1 MFKNLLYKI
10 VGTHAE
16 RTLKRIWPIVEEINS
31 LEDDISKLSDEDLK
45 GKTKEY
51 KEKIEKETQ
60 DLKQQVEDQKDKVNK
75 AALSEREILS
85 YELEKLEDKLAEK
98 RQFVLDGILPEAFA
112 VVRETAKRTIKM
124 RHYDVQLIG
133 GYVLHKANIAEM
145 ANGEGKTLV
154 ATLPSYLNALIGE
167 GVHVVTTNDYLAKR
181 DRDWMG
187 PVYEFLGVKAGFI
200 QRDMEEEERKK
211 AYQADITYG
220 TNDQFGFDYLRD
232 NMVVDKE
239 DMVQRDFYYALVDEV
254 DSILIDEART
264 PLIISG
270 PAEEST
276 DKYYKINKIIPKL
289 EPGELDEETKEESGD
304 FVIDEKSKN
313 CYLTEAGE
321 IKAAKALGLK
331 SLHDVETMEYKH
343 HINQALK
350 AHYNFKKDKDYVVKD
365 GKVIIV
371 DEFTGRL
378 MPGRR
383 WSDGLHQA
391 VEAKEGLKIE
401 RENQTLATITFQNY
415 FRMYKKLAGM
425 SGTAATE
432 SNEFNHIY
440 DLDVISI
447 PSNKPF
453 IRKDLTDNIYK
464 SEKEKFDAIC
474 DEVAENYNQ
483 GRPVLVG
490 TISIEKSE
498 RLSNMLK
505 KRNVPCNVLNAKYHE
520 KEAYIVA
527 QAGKLKTV
535 TIATNMAGRGTDI
548 KLGGNAEYIAEEHLK
563 NQNIESG
570 SESFEEKKK
579 QLQEE
584 FQKEV
589 DEEKEKVLEL
599 GGLYVVGTERHE
611 SRRIDNQLRGRAG
624 RQGVPGASKFYLSL
638 EDNLLRIFG
647 SDRIAGVMNRLG
659 LEEGQVIQ
667 HPLITGAI
675 ERAQKRVENY
685 NFDIRKHLLEYDD
698 VMNRQRQ
705 IIYDQRRIIIE
716 GQNLKEHI
724 LDMLDDLLQVK
735 IEFYLN
741 KNLPPEDWNIKEL
754 DEWLRSMYGIDVLNM
769 DYESKKPQQIKQ
781 IIYERLEDIYNRKE
795 QNIGSDKMRKLEK
808 IILLQTVDSKW
819 KDHLYV
825 MDDLK
830 QGISLRAYGQ
840 KDPLVEYKNEAFQ
853 IFSAMIDN
861 IKEEVTEFIFKI
873 KQVEEEK
880 KKSIFGIVP
889 HQLQHSQLGQFSQGP
904 PQQQEQSRQQP
915 GKEPKIKTSRQPQ
928 SSKPKPYKREKPK
941 IGRNDPCPCGSG
953 KKYKNCCGR

>member
-638 EDNLLRIFG
+638 
-647 SDRIAGVMNRLG
+647 
-659 LEEGQVIQ
+659 
-667 HPLITGAI
+667 
-675 ERAQKRVENY
+675 
-685 NFDIRKHLLEYDD
+685 
-698 VMNRQRQ
+698 
-705 IIYDQRRIIIE
+705 
-716 GQNLKEHI
+716 
-724 LDMLDDLLQVK
+724 
-735 IEFYLN
+735 
-741 KNLPPEDWNIKEL
+741 
-754 DEWLRSMYGIDVLNM
+754 
-769 DYESKKPQQIKQ
+769 
-781 IIYERLEDIYNRKE
+781 
-795 QNIGSDKMRKLEK
+795 
-808 IILLQTVDSKW
+808 
-819 KDHLYV
+819 
-825 MDDLK
+825 
-830 QGISLRAYGQ
+830 
-840 KDPLVEYKNEAFQ
+840 
-853 IFSAMIDN
+853 
-861 IKEEVTEFIFKI
+861 
-873 KQVEEEK
+873 
-880 KKSIFGIVP
+880 
-889 HQLQHSQLGQFSQGP
+889 
-904 PQQQEQSRQQP
+904 
-915 GKEPKIKTSRQPQ
+915 
-928 SSKPKPYKREKPK
+928 
-941 IGRNDPCPCGSG
+941 
-953 KKYKNCCGR
+953 